1 MGFSFFMAIFRIYL
15 AYFGYLYKKEGS
27 SMKVKFKGI
36 LTTGSILVVMVASQV
51 GAQSAYVLSQSVNKI
66 PVEAPTCVSLIR
78 QMTQADA
85 NDTSSSQDLAS
96 QMREQES
103 DLASLEAQAKQVQAE
118 LAKLDDKI
126 KSLQDQLDQAL
137 DSAYQDLVKENPEL
151 AQASEDQQAAT
162 LANQPQVASLQEAI
176 SSAQAEKQENQ
187 AKLDQIKSD
196 IANLDYDHHH
206 KEDQLEQSKSNK
218 TALNACLLYPYSSH
232 YLSADSLPLNPASET
247 LADYLVQVNQ
257 VLKQIVPLAY
267 QKLKYQEIETLFSP
281 ETSNMDEVNKLLEGK
296 QDLQLSPEGETYYQ
310 YAQELSLF
318 DVEILANLALR
329 HYYQS
334 GDKATLQ
341 AKFDQV
347 YQLKIGQY
355 RYLTSINKEVFQALK
370 KGLADY
376 LNAHHYGAEAQGKLQ
391 ALVDRYQLHLVNY
404 NETNQKW
411 QVVEEEEESF
421 LTIPDLMSENPETNS
436 SNSELGDSNY
446 HHSTRDWALSDHDRQ
461 ARDSSSQGHQETS
474 SSSQNQS
481 ESSSESSADN
491 NPETLKRLK
500 ERLNKRQAKNSHHQS
515 KSKNQTPSGQSKK
528 EAKAKANSDQA
539 NESSQEKGKG
549 SVKLPDT
556 GEQAFYMTVAL
567 ALCGLAA
574 IIVTIYLYRRY
585 RERKKLKDIHFD

>member
-1 MGFSFFMAIFRIYL
+1 
-15 AYFGYLYKKEGS
+15 
-27 SMKVKFKGI
+27 MKVKFKGI

-66 PVEAPTCVSLIR
+66 PVEASTCVSLIR

-96 QMREQES
+96 QMREQEAS
-103 DLASLEAQAKQVQAE
+103 LASLEEQAKQVQAE
-118 LAKLDDKI
+118 LASLDDKI
-126 KSLQDQLDQAL
+126 KSLHDQLDQAL
-137 DSAYQDLVKENPEL
+137 DSAYQALVKENPEL
-151 AQASEDQQAAT
+151 AQASEDQQAAA
-162 LANQPQVASLQEAI
+162 LANQPQVASLQEALT
-176 SSAQAEKQENQ
+176 SAQTEQQEKQAALE
-187 AKLDQIKSD
+187 QIKSEM
-196 IANLDYDHHH
+196 ANLDYDHHH

-281 ETSNMDEVNKLLEGK
+281 ETSNMDEINKLLEGK

-370 KGLADY
+370 QGLADY
-376 LNAHHYGAEAQGKLQ
+376 LNAHHYGPEAQGKLQ

-421 LTIPDLMSENPETNS
+421 LTIPDLMSEDPETNS

-446 HHSTRDWALSDHDRQ
+446 LNSTRDWTPSDHDRQ

-481 ESSSESSADN
+481 ESSSESAADN

-500 ERLNKRQAKNSHHQS
+500 ERLNKRQAKNSNHQS
-515 KSKNQTPSGQSKK
+515 KSKHQSPSGQSKK
-528 EAKAKANSDQA
+528 EAKAKTNSDQA

-556 GEQAFYMTVAL
+556 GEQAFYMTLAL

-574 IIVTIYLYRRY
+574 LIVAIYLYRRY

>member
-1 MGFSFFMAIFRIYL
+1 
-15 AYFGYLYKKEGS
+15 
-27 SMKVKFKGI
+27 MKSKIKAV
-36 LTTGSILVVMVASQV
+36 LTTGSLLVIMLASQV
-51 GAQSAYVLSQSVNKI
+51 GAQSAYVLSQSVNKT
-66 PVEAPTCVSLIR
+66 PVEASTCVRLIR
-78 QMTQADA
+78 QMTQADE

-118 LAKLDDKI
+118 LAKLDDQV
-126 KSLQDQLDQAL
+126 KSLHDQLDQAL
-137 DSAYQDLVKENPEL
+137 DSAYQALVKENPEL

-162 LANQPQVASLQEAI
+162 LANQPQVASLQEALT
-176 SSAQAEKQENQ
+176 SAQTEQQEKQADLER
-187 AKLDQIKSD
+187 IKSEM
-196 IANLDYDHHH
+196 ANLDYERHQ

-232 YLSADSLPLNPASET
+232 YVSADSLPLNPASET

-281 ETSNMDEVNKLLEGK
+281 ETSNMDEVNKQLEGK
-296 QDLQLSPEGETYYQ
+296 QDLHLSPEGETYYQ

-355 RYLTSINKEVFQALK
+355 RYLISINKEVFQALK
-370 KGLADY
+370 QGLADY

-391 ALVDRYQLHLVNY
+391 ALVDRYQLHLVRY
-404 NETNQKW
+404 HEASQSW
-411 QVVEEEEESF
+411 QAVDIEDDSF
-421 LTIPDLMSENPETNS
+421 LTVPELMSVHPEANS
-436 SNSELGDSNY
+436 SESELGDSNY
-446 HHSTRDWALSDHDRQ
+446 HNSTRDWTPSDYDRQ
-461 ARDSSSQGHQETS
+461 IRDSSSQGHQETS
-474 SSSQNQS
+474 NSSQSQS

-500 ERLNKRQAKNSHHQS
+500 ERLNKRQTKNANHKS
-515 KSKNQTPSGQSKK
+515 KSKHQAPSRQSKK
-528 EAKAKANSDQA
+528 EAKASANSDQA
-539 NESSQEKGKG
+539 NENSQDKGKG

-556 GEQAFYMTVAL
+556 GEQAFYMTLAL

-574 IIVTIYLYRRY
+574 IIVAVYLYRRY

>member
-1 MGFSFFMAIFRIYL
+1 MGFSFFMLIFRIKIACL
-15 AYFGYLYKKEGS
+15 GYLYKEGS
-27 SMKVKFKGI
+27 SMKSKIKAV
-36 LTTGSILVVMVASQV
+36 LTTGSLLVIMLASQV
-51 GAQSAYVLSQSVNKI
+51 GAQSAYVLSQSVNKT
-66 PVEAPTCVSLIR
+66 PVEASTCVRLIR
-78 QMTQADA
+78 QMTQADE

-118 LAKLDDKI
+118 LAKLDDQV
-126 KSLQDQLDQAL
+126 KSLHDQLDQAL
-137 DSAYQDLVKENPEL
+137 DSAYQALVKENPEL

-162 LANQPQVASLQEAI
+162 LANQPQVASLQEALT
-176 SSAQAEKQENQ
+176 SAQTEQQEKQADLER
-187 AKLDQIKSD
+187 IKSEM
-196 IANLDYDHHH
+196 ANLDYERHQ

-232 YLSADSLPLNPASET
+232 YVSADSLPLNPASET

-281 ETSNMDEVNKLLEGK
+281 ETSNMDEVNKQLEGK
-296 QDLQLSPEGETYYQ
+296 QDLHLSPEGETYYQ

-355 RYLTSINKEVFQALK
+355 RYLTSINQEVFQALK
-370 KGLADY
+370 QGLADY

-391 ALVDRYQLHLVNY
+391 ALVDRYQLHLVRY
-404 NETNQKW
+404 HEASQSW
-411 QVVEEEEESF
+411 QAVDIEDDSF
-421 LTIPDLMSENPETNS
+421 LTVPELMSVHPEANS
-436 SNSELGDSNY
+436 SESELGDSNY
-446 HHSTRDWALSDHDRQ
+446 HNSTRDWTPSDYDRQ
-461 ARDSSSQGHQETS
+461 IRDSSSQGHQETS
-474 SSSQNQS
+474 NSSQSQS

-500 ERLNKRQAKNSHHQS
+500 ERLNKRQAKNANHKS
-515 KSKNQTPSGQSKK
+515 KSKHQAPSRQSKK
-528 EAKAKANSDQA
+528 EAKASANSDQA
-539 NESSQEKGKG
+539 NENSQDKGKG

-556 GEQAFYMTVAL
+556 GEQAFYMTLAL

-574 IIVTIYLYRRY
+574 IIVAVYLYRRY

>member
-1 MGFSFFMAIFRIYL
+1 
-15 AYFGYLYKKEGS
+15 
-27 SMKVKFKGI
+27 MKVKFKDI

-66 PVEAPTCVSLIR
+66 PVEASTCVSLIR

-96 QMREQES
+96 QMRDQEAS
-103 DLASLEAQAKQVQAE
+103 LASLEEQAKQVQAE
-118 LAKLDDKI
+118 LASLDDKI
-126 KSLQDQLDQAL
+126 KSLHDQLDQAL

-162 LANQPQVASLQEAI
+162 LANQPQVASLQDAL
-176 SSAQAEKQENQ
+176 SSAQAKKQENQ
-187 AKLDQIKSD
+187 TKLDQIKSD
-196 IANLDYDHHH
+196 IANLDYEHDH

-232 YLSADSLPLNPASET
+232 YLSAKSLALNPASET

-355 RYLTSINKEVFQALK
+355 RYLTSINKEVFTALK
-370 KGLADY
+370 QGLADY

-391 ALVDRYQLHLVNY
+391 ALVERYQLHLVNY
-404 NETNQKW
+404 NETSQKW
-411 QVVEEEEESF
+411 QTVEEEEETF
-421 LTIPDLMSENPETNS
+421 LTIPDLMSEDPETNS
-436 SNSELGDSNY
+436 SNSDLDDSNQPNSIRDWTPSD
-446 HHSTRDWALSDHDRQ
+446 HGRQTRDA
-461 ARDSSSQGHQETS
+461 SSKEHQETS

-481 ESSSESSADN
+481 ESSSESSTDN

-500 ERLNKRQAKNSHHQS
+500 ERLNKRQAKNLNHQS
-515 KSKNQTPSGQSKK
+515 KSKHQTPSGQSKK
-528 EAKAKANSDQA
+528 QAKAKNNLDQA

-556 GEQAFYMTVAL
+556 GEQAFYMTLAL

-574 IIVTIYLYRRY
+574 VIVAIYLYRRY

>member
-1 MGFSFFMAIFRIYL
+1 
-15 AYFGYLYKKEGS
+15 
-27 SMKVKFKGI
+27 MKVKFKGI
-36 LTTGSILVVMVASQV
+36 LTTGSILVIMVASQV

-66 PVEAPTCVSLIR
+66 PVEASTCVSLIR

-96 QMREQES
+96 QMREQEAS
-103 DLASLEAQAKQVQAE
+103 LASLEEQAKQVQAE
-118 LAKLDDKI
+118 LASLDDKI
-126 KSLQDQLDQAL
+126 KSLHDQLDQAL
-137 DSAYQDLVKENPEL
+137 DSAYQALVKENPEL
-151 AQASEDQQAAT
+151 AQASEDQQAAA
-162 LANQPQVASLQEAI
+162 LANQPQVASLQEALT
-176 SSAQAEKQENQ
+176 SAQTEQQEKQAALE
-187 AKLDQIKSD
+187 QIKSEM
-196 IANLDYDHHH
+196 ANLDYEHHH

-232 YLSADSLPLNPASET
+232 YLSAESLPLNPASET
-247 LADYLVQVNQ
+247 LADYLVEVNQ

-370 KGLADY
+370 QGLADY
-376 LNAHHYGAEAQGKLQ
+376 LNAHHYGPEAQGKLQ

-421 LTIPDLMSENPETNS
+421 LTIPDLMSEDPETNS

-446 HHSTRDWALSDHDRQ
+446 LNSTRDWTPSDHDRQ

-481 ESSSESSADN
+481 ESSSESAADN

-500 ERLNKRQAKNSHHQS
+500 ERLNKRQAKNSNHQS

-539 NESSQEKGKG
+539 NESGQEKGKG

>member
-1 MGFSFFMAIFRIYL
+1 
-15 AYFGYLYKKEGS
+15 
-27 SMKVKFKGI
+27 MKVKFKGI

-66 PVEAPTCVSLIR
+66 PVEASTCVSLIR

-96 QMREQES
+96 QMRDQEAS
-103 DLASLEAQAKQVQAE
+103 LASLEEQAKQVQAE
-118 LAKLDDKI
+118 LASLDDKI
-126 KSLQDQLDQAL
+126 KSLHDQLDQAL
-137 DSAYQDLVKENPEL
+137 DSAYQALVKENPEL
-151 AQASEDQQAAT
+151 AQASEDQQAAA
-162 LANQPQVASLQEAI
+162 LANQPQVASLQEALT
-176 SSAQAEKQENQ
+176 SAQTEQQEKQADLE
-187 AKLDQIKSD
+187 QIKSEM
-196 IANLDYDHHH
+196 ANLDYDHHH

-247 LADYLVQVNQ
+247 LADYLVEVNQ

-370 KGLADY
+370 QGLADY
-376 LNAHHYGAEAQGKLQ
+376 LNAHNYSAEAQGKLQ

-421 LTIPDLMSENPETNS
+421 LTIPDLMSVHPEANGS
-436 SNSELGDSNY
+436 ESELGDSNY
-446 HHSTRDWALSDHDRQ
+446 HHSTRDWTPPDHDRQ

>member
-1 MGFSFFMAIFRIYL
+1 
-15 AYFGYLYKKEGS
+15 
-27 SMKVKFKGI
+27 MKSKIKAV
-36 LTTGSILVVMVASQV
+36 LTTGSLLVIMLASQV
-51 GAQSAYVLSQSVNKI
+51 GAQSAYVLSQSVNKT
-66 PVEAPTCVSLIR
+66 PVEASTCVRLIR
-78 QMTQADA
+78 QMTQADE

-118 LAKLDDKI
+118 LAKLDDQV
-126 KSLQDQLDQAL
+126 KSLHDQLDQAL
-137 DSAYQDLVKENPEL
+137 DSAYQALVKENPEL

-162 LANQPQVASLQEAI
+162 LANQPQVASLQEALT
-176 SSAQAEKQENQ
+176 SAQTEQQEKQADLER
-187 AKLDQIKSD
+187 IKSEM
-196 IANLDYDHHH
+196 ANLDYERHQ

-232 YLSADSLPLNPASET
+232 YVSADSLPLNPASET

-355 RYLTSINKEVFQALK
+355 RYLTSINQEVFQALK
-370 KGLADY
+370 QGLADY

-391 ALVDRYQLHLVNY
+391 ALVDRYQLHLVRY
-404 NETNQKW
+404 HEASQSW
-411 QVVEEEEESF
+411 QAVDIEDDSF
-421 LTIPDLMSENPETNS
+421 LTVPELMSVHPEANS
-436 SNSELGDSNY
+436 SESELGDSNY
-446 HHSTRDWALSDHDRQ
+446 HNSTRDWTPSDYDRQ
-461 ARDSSSQGHQETS
+461 IRDSSSQGHQETS
-474 SSSQNQS
+474 NSSQSQS

-500 ERLNKRQAKNSHHQS
+500 ERLNKRQAKNANHKS
-515 KSKNQTPSGQSKK
+515 KSKHQAPSRQSKK
-528 EAKAKANSDQA
+528 EAKASANSDQA
-539 NESSQEKGKG
+539 NENSQDKGKG

-556 GEQAFYMTVAL
+556 GEQAFYMTLAL

-574 IIVTIYLYRRY
+574 IIVAVYLYRRY

>member
-1 MGFSFFMAIFRIYL
+1 
-15 AYFGYLYKKEGS
+15 
-27 SMKVKFKGI
+27 MKVKFKGI

-126 KSLQDQLDQAL
+126 KSLHDQLDQAL
-137 DSAYQDLVKENPEL
+137 DSIYQDLVKENPEL

-162 LANQPQVASLQEAI
+162 LANQPQVASLQDAL

-187 AKLDQIKSD
+187 TKLDQIKSD
-196 IANLDYDHHH
+196 IANLDYEHDH

-232 YLSADSLPLNPASET
+232 YLSAESLALNPASET

-281 ETSNMDEVNKLLEGK
+281 ETSNLDEVNKLLEGK
-296 QDLQLSPEGETYYQ
+296 QDLRLSPEGETYYQ

-347 YQLKIGQY
+347 YQLKMGQY

-370 KGLADY
+370 QGLADY

-391 ALVDRYQLHLVNY
+391 ALVERYQLHLVNY
-404 NETNQKW
+404 NETSQMW

-421 LTIPDLMSENPETNS
+421 LTIPDLMSDHPETNS
-436 SNSELGDSNY
+436 SNSELGDSNH
-446 HHSTRDWALSDHDRQ
+446 HHSTGDWAPSDHDRQ
-461 ARDSSSQGHQETS
+461 TRDSSSQGHQETS
-474 SSSQNQS
+474 SSSQKQS
-481 ESSSESSADN
+481 ESSSESSGDN

-500 ERLNKRQAKNSHHQS
+500 ERLNKRQAKNSNHQS
-515 KSKNQTPSGQSKK
+515 KSKHQTPSGQSKK
-528 EAKAKANSDQA
+528 QAKAKANSNQA
-539 NESSQEKGKG
+539 NESSQDKGKG

-556 GEQAFYMTVAL
+556 GEQAFYMTLAL

-574 IIVTIYLYRRY
+574 VIVAIYLYRRY

>member
-1 MGFSFFMAIFRIYL
+1 
-15 AYFGYLYKKEGS
+15 
-27 SMKVKFKGI
+27 MKVKFKGI

-96 QMREQES
+96 QMREQEAS
-103 DLASLEAQAKQVQAE
+103 LASLEEQAKQVQAE
-118 LAKLDDKI
+118 LASLDDKI
-126 KSLQDQLDQAL
+126 KSLHDQLDQAL
-137 DSAYQDLVKENPEL
+137 DSAYQALVKENPEL
-151 AQASEDQQAAT
+151 AQASEDQQAAA
-162 LANQPQVASLQEAI
+162 LANQPQVASLQEALT
-176 SSAQAEKQENQ
+176 SAQTEQQEKQAALE
-187 AKLDQIKSD
+187 QIKSEM
-196 IANLDYDHHH
+196 ANLDYDHHH

-370 KGLADY
+370 QGLADY
-376 LNAHHYGAEAQGKLQ
+376 LNAHNYGPEAQGKLQ

-421 LTIPDLMSENPETNS
+421 LTIPDLMSEDPETNS

-446 HHSTRDWALSDHDRQ
+446 LNSTRDWTPSDHDRQ

-481 ESSSESSADN
+481 ESSSESAADN

-500 ERLNKRQAKNSHHQS
+500 ERLNKRQAKNSNHQS

-539 NESSQEKGKG
+539 NESGQEKGKG

-556 GEQAFYMTVAL
+556 GEQAFYMTLAL

-574 IIVTIYLYRRY
+574 VIVAIYLYRRY

>member
-1 MGFSFFMAIFRIYL
+1 
-15 AYFGYLYKKEGS
+15 
-27 SMKVKFKGI
+27 MKVKFKGI

-66 PVEAPTCVSLIR
+66 PVEASTCVSLIR

-96 QMREQES
+96 QMREQEAS
-103 DLASLEAQAKQVQAE
+103 LASLEEQAKQVQAE
-118 LAKLDDKI
+118 LASLDDKI
-126 KSLQDQLDQAL
+126 KSLHDQLDQAL
-137 DSAYQDLVKENPEL
+137 DSAYQALVKENPEL
-151 AQASEDQQAAT
+151 DQASEDQQAAA
-162 LANQPQVASLQEAI
+162 LANQPQVASLQEALT
-176 SSAQAEKQENQ
+176 SAQTEQQEKQAALE
-187 AKLDQIKSD
+187 QIKSEM
-196 IANLDYDHHH
+196 ANLDYDHHH

-355 RYLTSINKEVFQALK
+355 RYLISINKEVFQALK
-370 KGLADY
+370 QGLADY
-376 LNAHHYGAEAQGKLQ
+376 LNAHHYGPEAQGKLQ

-421 LTIPDLMSENPETNS
+421 LTVPDLMSEDPETNS
-436 SNSELGDSNY
+436 SNSELGDSN
-446 HHSTRDWALSDHDRQ
+446 HHQSTRDWTPSDQDRQ
-461 ARDSSSQGHQETS
+461 TRDSSSQGHQETS
-474 SSSQNQS
+474 SSSQNQT

-500 ERLNKRQAKNSHHQS
+500 ERLNKRKAKNSHHQS
-515 KSKNQTPSGQSKK
+515 KSKHQSTSGQSKK

-556 GEQAFYMTVAL
+556 GEQAFYMTLAL

-574 IIVTIYLYRRY
+574 VIVAIYLYRRY

>member
-1 MGFSFFMAIFRIYL
+1 
-15 AYFGYLYKKEGS
+15 
-27 SMKVKFKGI
+27 MKVKFKGI

-66 PVEAPTCVSLIR
+66 PVEASTCVSLIR

-96 QMREQES
+96 QMRDQEAS
-103 DLASLEAQAKQVQAE
+103 LASLEDQAKQVQAE
-118 LAKLDDKI
+118 LASLDDKI
-126 KSLQDQLDQAL
+126 KTLHDQLDQVL

-162 LANQPQVASLQEAI
+162 LANQPQVASLQDAL

-187 AKLDQIKSD
+187 TKLDQIKSD
-196 IANLDYDHHH
+196 IANLDYEHDH

-232 YLSADSLPLNPASET
+232 YLSAESLALNPASET

-281 ETSNMDEVNKLLEGK
+281 ETSNLDEVNKLLEGK
-296 QDLQLSPEGETYYQ
+296 QDLRLSPEGETYYQ

-370 KGLADY
+370 QGLADY

-391 ALVDRYQLHLVNY
+391 ALVERYQLHLVNY
-404 NETNQKW
+404 NETSQKW
-411 QVVEEEEESF
+411 QLVEDEEETF
-421 LTIPDLMSENPETNS
+421 LTIPDLMSEDPETNS
-436 SNSELGDSNY
+436 SNSELGNSNQAN
-446 HHSTRDWALSDHDRQ
+446 STRDWTPSDHDRQ
-461 ARDSSSQGHQETS
+461 TRDPSSQGHQETS
-474 SSSQNQS
+474 SSSQKQS

-500 ERLNKRQAKNSHHQS
+500 ERLNKRQAKNSNHQS
-515 KSKNQTPSGQSKK
+515 KSKHQTPSGQSKK
-528 EAKAKANSDQA
+528 QAKAKANSNQA
-539 NESSQEKGKG
+539 NESSQDKGKG

-556 GEQAFYMTVAL
+556 GEQAFYMTLAL

-574 IIVTIYLYRRY
+574 VIVAIYLYRRY

>member
-1 MGFSFFMAIFRIYL
+1 
-15 AYFGYLYKKEGS
+15 
-27 SMKVKFKGI
+27 MKVKFKGI
-36 LTTGSILVVMVASQV
+36 LTTGSILVVMLASQV

-66 PVEAPTCVSLIR
+66 PVEASTCVSLIR

-103 DLASLEAQAKQVQAE
+103 NLASLETQVKQVQAE
-118 LAKLDDKI
+118 LAKLDDQV
-126 KSLQDQLDQAL
+126 KSLHDQLDQAL
-137 DSAYQDLVKENPEL
+137 DSAYQALVKENPEL
-151 AQASEDQQAAT
+151 AQASEDQQAAA
-162 LANQPQVASLQEAI
+162 LANQPQVASLQEALT
-176 SSAQAEKQENQ
+176 SAQTEQQEKQAALE
-187 AKLDQIKSD
+187 QIKSEM
-196 IANLDYDHHH
+196 ANLDYDHHH

-247 LADYLVQVNQ
+247 LADYLVEVNQ

-391 ALVDRYQLHLVNY
+391 ALVDRYQLHLVAY
-404 NETNQKW
+404 NETSQKW
-411 QVVEEEEESF
+411 QAVEEEEESF

-446 HHSTRDWALSDHDRQ
+446 LNSTRDWTPSDHDRQ

-481 ESSSESSADN
+481 ESSSESAADN

-500 ERLNKRQAKNSHHQS
+500 ERLNKRQAKNSNHQS
-515 KSKNQTPSGQSKK
+515 KSKHQAPSHQSKK
-528 EAKAKANSDQA
+528 EAKAGANSNQA
-539 NESSQEKGKG
+539 NENSQEKGKG

-556 GEQAFYMTVAL
+556 GEQAFYMTLAL

-574 IIVTIYLYRRY
+574 VIVAIYLYRRY

>member
-1 MGFSFFMAIFRIYL
+1 
-15 AYFGYLYKKEGS
+15 
-27 SMKVKFKGI
+27 MKSKIKAV
-36 LTTGSILVVMVASQV
+36 LTTGSLLVIMLASQV
-51 GAQSAYVLSQSVNKI
+51 GAQSAYVLSQSVNKT
-66 PVEAPTCVSLIR
+66 PVEASTCVRLIR
-78 QMTQADA
+78 QMTQADE

-103 DLASLEAQAKQVQAE
+103 NLASLETQVKQVQAE
-118 LAKLDDKI
+118 LAKLDDQV
-126 KSLQDQLDQAL
+126 KSLHDQLDQAL
-137 DSAYQDLVKENPEL
+137 DSAYQALVKENPEL

-162 LANQPQVASLQEAI
+162 LANQPQVASLQEALT
-176 SSAQAEKQENQ
+176 SAQTEQQEKQADLER
-187 AKLDQIKSD
+187 IKSEM
-196 IANLDYDHHH
+196 ANLDYERHQ

-232 YLSADSLPLNPASET
+232 YVSADSLPLNPASET

-355 RYLTSINKEVFQALK
+355 RYLTSINQEVFQTLK
-370 KGLADY
+370 QGLADY
-376 LNAHHYGAEAQGKLQ
+376 LNSHHYGAEAQGKLQ
-391 ALVDRYQLHLVNY
+391 ALVDRYQLHLVRY
-404 NETNQKW
+404 HEASQSW
-411 QVVEEEEESF
+411 QAVDIEDDSF
-421 LTIPDLMSENPETNS
+421 LTVPDLMSVHPEANS
-436 SNSELGDSNY
+436 SESKLGDSNY
-446 HHSTRDWALSDHDRQ
+446 HNSTRDWTPSDYDRQ
-461 ARDSSSQGHQETS
+461 IRDSSSQGHQEAS
-474 SSSQNQS
+474 NSSQSQS
-481 ESSSESSADN
+481 ESSSESAADN

-500 ERLNKRQAKNSHHQS
+500 ERLNKRQAKNSNHQS
-515 KSKNQTPSGQSKK
+515 KSKHQSPSGQSKK
-528 EAKAKANSDQA
+528 EAKAKNNSDQA

-585 RERKKLKDIHFD
+585 REGKKLKDIHFD

>member
-1 MGFSFFMAIFRIYL
+1 
-15 AYFGYLYKKEGS
+15 
-27 SMKVKFKGI
+27 MKVKFKGI
-36 LTTGSILVVMVASQV
+36 LTTGSLLVVMAASQV

-66 PVEAPTCVSLIR
+66 PVEASTCVSLIR
-78 QMTQADA
+78 QMTQEDA

-96 QMREQES
+96 QMRDQE
-103 DLASLEAQAKQVQAE
+103 ASLANLEEQAKQVQAE
-118 LAKLDDKI
+118 LASLDDKI
-126 KSLQDQLDQAL
+126 KSLHDQLDQAL

-162 LANQPQVASLQEAI
+162 LANQPQVASLQDAL
-176 SSAQAEKQENQ
+176 SSAQAKKQENQ
-187 AKLDQIKSD
+187 TKLDQIKSD
-196 IANLDYDHHH
+196 IANLDYEHDH

-232 YLSADSLPLNPASET
+232 YLSAKSLALNPASET

-296 QDLQLSPEGETYYQ
+296 QDLRLSPEGETYYQ

-355 RYLTSINKEVFQALK
+355 RYLTSINKEVFTALK
-370 KGLADY
+370 QGLADY

-391 ALVDRYQLHLVNY
+391 ALVERYQLHLVNY
-404 NETNQKW
+404 NETSQKW
-411 QVVEEEEESF
+411 QTVEEEEETF
-421 LTIPDLMSENPETNS
+421 LTIPDLMSKDPETNS
-436 SNSELGDSNY
+436 SNSDLDDSNQPN
-446 HHSTRDWALSDHDRQ
+446 STRDWTPSDHDRQ
-461 ARDSSSQGHQETS
+461 TRDSSSQGHQETS
-474 SSSQNQS
+474 SSSQKQS
-481 ESSSESSADN
+481 ESSSESSGDN

-500 ERLNKRQAKNSHHQS
+500 ERLNKRQAKNSNHQS
-515 KSKNQTPSGQSKK
+515 KSKYQAPSGQSKK
-528 EAKAKANSDQA
+528 QAKAKANTDQA
-539 NESSQEKGKG
+539 NESSQDTGKG
-549 SVKLPDT
+549 SIKLPDT
-556 GEQAFYMTVAL
+556 GEQAFYMTLAL

-574 IIVTIYLYRRY
+574 VIVAIYLYRRY

>member
-1 MGFSFFMAIFRIYL
+1 
-15 AYFGYLYKKEGS
+15 
-27 SMKVKFKGI
+27 MKVKFKGI
-36 LTTGSILVVMVASQV
+36 LTTGSVLVVMVASQV

-66 PVEAPTCVSLIR
+66 PVEASTCVSLIR

-96 QMREQES
+96 QMREQEAS
-103 DLASLEAQAKQVQAE
+103 LASLEEQAKQVQAE
-118 LAKLDDKI
+118 LASLDDKI
-126 KSLQDQLDQAL
+126 KSLHDQLDQAL

-162 LANQPQVASLQEAI
+162 LANQPQVASLQEAL

-187 AKLDQIKSD
+187 TKLDQIKSD
-196 IANLDYDHHH
+196 IANLDYEHDH

-232 YLSADSLPLNPASET
+232 YLSAESLALNPASET

-281 ETSNMDEVNKLLEGK
+281 ETSNIDEVNKLLEGK
-296 QDLQLSPEGETYYQ
+296 QDLRLSPEGETYYQ

-355 RYLTSINKEVFQALK
+355 RYLTSINKEVFTALK
-370 KGLADY
+370 QGLADY

-391 ALVDRYQLHLVNY
+391 ALVERYQLHLVNY
-404 NETNQKW
+404 NETSQKW
-411 QVVEEEEESF
+411 QLVEEEEESF

-436 SNSELGDSNY
+436 SNSELDDSN
-446 HHSTRDWALSDHDRQ
+446 HHNSTRDWKPSDHDRQ
-461 ARDSSSQGHQETS
+461 TRDSSSQGHQETS
-474 SSSQNQS
+474 SSSPKQS
-481 ESSSESSADN
+481 ESSSESSGDN

-500 ERLNKRQAKNSHHQS
+500 ERLNKRQAKNSNHQS
-515 KSKNQTPSGQSKK
+515 KSKLQTPSGHSKK
-528 EAKAKANSDQA
+528 QAKAKADSDQA
-539 NESSQEKGKG
+539 NESSQDKGKG

-556 GEQAFYMTVAL
+556 GEQAFYMTLAL

-574 IIVTIYLYRRY
+574 IIVAIYLYRRY

>member
-1 MGFSFFMAIFRIYL
+1 
-15 AYFGYLYKKEGS
+15 
-27 SMKVKFKGI
+27 MKVKFKGI

-66 PVEAPTCVSLIR
+66 PVEASTCVSLIR

-96 QMREQES
+96 QMREQEAS
-103 DLASLEAQAKQVQAE
+103 LASLEEQAKQVQAE
-118 LAKLDDKI
+118 LASLDDKI
-126 KSLQDQLDQAL
+126 KSLHDQLDQAL
-137 DSAYQDLVKENPEL
+137 DSAYQALVKENPEL
-151 AQASEDQQAAT
+151 AQASEDQQAAA
-162 LANQPQVASLQEAI
+162 LANQPQVASLQEALT
-176 SSAQAEKQENQ
+176 SAQTEQQEKQAALE
-187 AKLDQIKSD
+187 QIKSEM
-196 IANLDYDHHH
+196 ANLDYDHHH

-247 LADYLVQVNQ
+247 LADYLVEVNQ

-370 KGLADY
+370 QGLADY
-376 LNAHHYGAEAQGKLQ
+376 LNAHNYSAEAQGKLQ

-421 LTIPDLMSENPETNS
+421 LTIPDLMSVHPEANGS
-436 SNSELGDSNY
+436 ESELGDSNY
-446 HHSTRDWALSDHDRQ
+446 HHSTRDWTPPDHDRQ

-585 RERKKLKDIHFD
+585 REGKKLKDIHFD

>member
-1 MGFSFFMAIFRIYL
+1 
-15 AYFGYLYKKEGS
+15 
-27 SMKVKFKGI
+27 MKVKFKGI

-66 PVEAPTCVSLIR
+66 PVEASTCVSLIR

-126 KSLQDQLDQAL
+126 KSLHDQLDQAL
-137 DSAYQDLVKENPEL
+137 DSIYQDLVKENPEL

-162 LANQPQVASLQEAI
+162 LANQPQVASLQEALT
-176 SSAQAEKQENQ
+176 SAQTEQQEKQAALE
-187 AKLDQIKSD
+187 QIKSEM
-196 IANLDYDHHH
+196 ANLDYDHHH

-247 LADYLVQVNQ
+247 LADYLVEVNQ

-370 KGLADY
+370 QGLADY

-391 ALVDRYQLHLVNY
+391 ALVERYQLHLVNY
-404 NETNQKW
+404 NETSQMW

-421 LTIPDLMSENPETNS
+421 LTIPDLMSDHPETNS
-436 SNSELGDSNY
+436 SNSELGDSNH
-446 HHSTRDWALSDHDRQ
+446 HHSTGDWAPSDHDRQ
-461 ARDSSSQGHQETS
+461 TRDSSSQGHQETS
-474 SSSQNQS
+474 SSSQKQS
-481 ESSSESSADN
+481 ESSSESSGDN

-500 ERLNKRQAKNSHHQS
+500 ERLNKRQAKNSNHQS
-515 KSKNQTPSGQSKK
+515 KSKHQTPSGQSKK
-528 EAKAKANSDQA
+528 QAKAKANSNQA
-539 NESSQEKGKG
+539 NESSQDKGKG

-556 GEQAFYMTVAL
+556 GEQAFYMTLAL

-574 IIVTIYLYRRY
+574 VIVAIYLYRRY

>member
-1 MGFSFFMAIFRIYL
+1 
-15 AYFGYLYKKEGS
+15 
-27 SMKVKFKGI
+27 MKAKIKAV
-36 LTTGSILVVMVASQV
+36 LTTGSLLVIMLASQV
-51 GAQSAYVLSQSVNKI
+51 GAQSAYILSQTVNKQA
-66 PVEAPTCVSLIR
+66 VEASTCVRLIR
-78 QMTQADA
+78 QMTQADE

-103 DLASLEAQAKQVQAE
+103 NLASLEAQAKQVQAE
-118 LAKLDDKI
+118 LAKLDNQV
-126 KSLQDQLDQAL
+126 KSLHNQLDQAL
-137 DSAYQDLVKENPEL
+137 DSAYQALVKENPEL

-162 LANQPQVASLQEAI
+162 LANQPQVASLQEALT
-176 SSAQAEKQENQ
+176 SAQTEQQEKQAALE
-187 AKLDQIKSD
+187 QIKSEM
-196 IANLDYDHHH
+196 ANLDYEHHH

-232 YLSADSLPLNPASET
+232 YLSAESLPLNPASET

-355 RYLTSINKEVFQALK
+355 RYLTSINQEVFQALK
-370 KGLADY
+370 QGLADY

-391 ALVDRYQLHLVNY
+391 ALVDRYQVHLVAY
-404 NETNQKW
+404 NEASQKW
-411 QVVEEEEESF
+411 QMVEEEEEAF
-421 LTIPDLMSENPETNS
+421 LTVPDLMAVHPVASSEPDREEVGPDNQ
-436 SNSELGDSNY
+436 
-446 HHSTRDWALSDHDRQ
+446 TRTWTPTAQDRQ
-461 ARDSSSQGHQETS
+461 SRDSSSQRQDQAS
-474 SSSQNQS
+474 SSNQSQS
-481 ESSSESSADN
+481 ESSSESSSAN

-515 KSKNQTPSGQSKK
+515 KSKHQSPSGQSKK

-585 RERKKLKDIHFD
+585 REGKKLKDIHFD

>member
-1 MGFSFFMAIFRIYL
+1 
-15 AYFGYLYKKEGS
+15 
-27 SMKVKFKGI
+27 MKVKFKGI

-51 GAQSAYVLSQSVNKI
+51 GAQSAYILSQSVNKI
-66 PVEAPTCVSLIR
+66 PVEASTCVSLIR
-78 QMTQADA
+78 QMTQADE

-96 QMREQES
+96 QMRDQEAS
-103 DLASLEAQAKQVQAE
+103 LASLEEQAKQVQAE
-118 LAKLDDKI
+118 LASLDDKI
-126 KSLQDQLDQAL
+126 KSLHDQLDQAL

-176 SSAQAEKQENQ
+176 SSAQTEQQEKQAALE
-187 AKLDQIKSD
+187 QIKSEM
-196 IANLDYDHHH
+196 ANLDYDHHH

-247 LADYLVQVNQ
+247 LADYLVEVNQ

-355 RYLTSINKEVFQALK
+355 RYLISINKEVFQALK
-370 KGLADY
+370 QGLADY
-376 LNAHHYGAEAQGKLQ
+376 LNAHHYGPEAQGKLQ

-421 LTIPDLMSENPETNS
+421 LTVPDLMSEDPETNS

-446 HHSTRDWALSDHDRQ
+446 LNSTRDWTPSDHDRQ

-481 ESSSESSADN
+481 ESSSESAADN

-500 ERLNKRQAKNSHHQS
+500 ERLNKRQAKNSNHQS
-515 KSKNQTPSGQSKK
+515 KSKHQSPSGQSKK

-556 GEQAFYMTVAL
+556 GEQAFYMTLAL

-574 IIVTIYLYRRY
+574 LIVAIYLYRRY

>member
-1 MGFSFFMAIFRIYL
+1 
-15 AYFGYLYKKEGS
+15 
-27 SMKVKFKGI
+27 MKAKIKAV
-36 LTTGSILVVMVASQV
+36 LTTGSLLVIMLASQV
-51 GAQSAYVLSQSVNKI
+51 GAQSAYILSQTVNKQA
-66 PVEAPTCVSLIR
+66 VEASTCVRLIR
-78 QMTQADA
+78 QMTQADE

-103 DLASLEAQAKQVQAE
+103 NLASLEAQAKQVQAE
-118 LAKLDDKI
+118 LAKLDNQV
-126 KSLQDQLDQAL
+126 KSLHDQLDQAL
-137 DSAYQDLVKENPEL
+137 DSAYQALIKENPEL

-162 LANQPQVASLQEAI
+162 LANQPQVASLQEALT
-176 SSAQAEKQENQ
+176 SAQTEQQEKQADLER
-187 AKLDQIKSD
+187 IKSEM
-196 IANLDYDHHH
+196 ANLDYERHQ

-355 RYLTSINKEVFQALK
+355 RYLTSINQEVFQTLK
-370 KGLADY
+370 QGLADY
-376 LNAHHYGAEAQGKLQ
+376 LNSHHYGAEAQGKLQ
-391 ALVDRYQLHLVNY
+391 ALVDRYQLHLVRY
-404 NETNQKW
+404 HEASQSW
-411 QVVEEEEESF
+411 QAVDIEDDSF
-421 LTIPDLMSENPETNS
+421 LTVPDLMSVHPEANS
-436 SNSELGDSNY
+436 SESELGDSNY
-446 HHSTRDWALSDHDRQ
+446 HNSTIDWTPSDYDRQ
-461 ARDSSSQGHQETS
+461 IRDSSSQGHQETS
-474 SSSQNQS
+474 NSSQSQS

-500 ERLNKRQAKNSHHQS
+500 ERLNKRQAKNSNHQS
-515 KSKNQTPSGQSKK
+515 KSKHQSPSGQSKK

-556 GEQAFYMTVAL
+556 GEQAFYMTLAL

-574 IIVTIYLYRRY
+574 IIVAVYLYRRY

>member
-1 MGFSFFMAIFRIYL
+1 
-15 AYFGYLYKKEGS
+15 
-27 SMKVKFKGI
+27 MKSKIKAV
-36 LTTGSILVVMVASQV
+36 LTTGSLLVIMLASQV
-51 GAQSAYVLSQSVNKI
+51 GAQSAYVLSQSVNKT
-66 PVEAPTCVSLIR
+66 PVEASTCVRLIR
-78 QMTQADA
+78 QMTQADE

-118 LAKLDDKI
+118 LAKLDDQV
-126 KSLQDQLDQAL
+126 KSLHDQLDQAL
-137 DSAYQDLVKENPEL
+137 DSAYQALVKENPEL

-162 LANQPQVASLQEAI
+162 LANQPQVASLQEALT
-176 SSAQAEKQENQ
+176 SAQTEQQVKQADLER
-187 AKLDQIKSD
+187 IKSEM
-196 IANLDYDHHH
+196 ANLDYERHQ

-232 YLSADSLPLNPASET
+232 YVSADSLPLNPASET

-281 ETSNMDEVNKLLEGK
+281 ETSNMDEVNKQLEGK
-296 QDLQLSPEGETYYQ
+296 QDLHLSPEGETYYQ

-355 RYLTSINKEVFQALK
+355 RYLTSINQEVFQALK
-370 KGLADY
+370 QGLADY

-391 ALVDRYQLHLVNY
+391 ALVDRYQLHLVRY
-404 NETNQKW
+404 HEASQSW
-411 QVVEEEEESF
+411 QAVDIEDDSF
-421 LTIPDLMSENPETNS
+421 LTVPELMSVHPEANS
-436 SNSELGDSNY
+436 SESELGDSNY
-446 HHSTRDWALSDHDRQ
+446 HNSTRDWTPSDYDRQ
-461 ARDSSSQGHQETS
+461 IRDSSSQGHQETS
-474 SSSQNQS
+474 NSSQSQS

-500 ERLNKRQAKNSHHQS
+500 ERLNKRQTKNANHKS
-515 KSKNQTPSGQSKK
+515 KSKHQAPSRQSKK
-528 EAKAKANSDQA
+528 EAKASANSDQA
-539 NESSQEKGKG
+539 NENSQDKGKG

-556 GEQAFYMTVAL
+556 GEQAFYMTLAL

-574 IIVTIYLYRRY
+574 IIVAVYLYRRY

>member
-1 MGFSFFMAIFRIYL
+1 
-15 AYFGYLYKKEGS
+15 
-27 SMKVKFKGI
+27 MKVKFKGI

-66 PVEAPTCVSLIR
+66 PVEASTCVSLIR

-96 QMREQES
+96 QMRDQEAS
-103 DLASLEAQAKQVQAE
+103 LASLEEQAKQVQAE
-118 LAKLDDKI
+118 LASLDDKI
-126 KSLQDQLDQAL
+126 KSLHDQLDQAL
-137 DSAYQDLVKENPEL
+137 DSAYQALVKENPEL

-162 LANQPQVASLQEAI
+162 LANQPQVASLQEALT
-176 SSAQAEKQENQ
+176 SAQTEQQEKQAALE
-187 AKLDQIKSD
+187 QIKSEM
-196 IANLDYDHHH
+196 ANLDYDHHH

-247 LADYLVQVNQ
+247 LADYLVEVNQ

-370 KGLADY
+370 QGLADY
-376 LNAHHYGAEAQGKLQ
+376 LNAHNYSAEAQGKLQ

-421 LTIPDLMSENPETNS
+421 LTIPDLMSVHPEANGS
-436 SNSELGDSNY
+436 ESELGDSNY
-446 HHSTRDWALSDHDRQ
+446 HHSTRDWTPPDHDRQ

>member
-1 MGFSFFMAIFRIYL
+1 
-15 AYFGYLYKKEGS
+15 
-27 SMKVKFKGI
+27 MKSKIKAV
-36 LTTGSILVVMVASQV
+36 LTTGSLLVIMLASQV
-51 GAQSAYVLSQSVNKI
+51 GAQSAYVLSQSVNKT
-66 PVEAPTCVSLIR
+66 PVEASTCVRLIR
-78 QMTQADA
+78 QMTQADE

-118 LAKLDDKI
+118 LAKLDDQV
-126 KSLQDQLDQAL
+126 KSLHDQLDQAL
-137 DSAYQDLVKENPEL
+137 DSAYQALVKENPEL

-162 LANQPQVASLQEAI
+162 LANQPQVASLQEALT
-176 SSAQAEKQENQ
+176 SAQTEQQEKQADLER
-187 AKLDQIKSD
+187 IKSEM
-196 IANLDYDHHH
+196 ANLDYERHH

-232 YLSADSLPLNPASET
+232 YLSSDSLPLNPASET

-355 RYLTSINKEVFQALK
+355 HYLTAINQEVFQALK
-370 KGLADY
+370 HGLADY
-376 LNAHHYGAEAQGKLQ
+376 LNSHHYGAEAQGKLQ
-391 ALVDRYQLHLVNY
+391 ALVDRYQLHLVRY
-404 NETNQKW
+404 HEASQSW
-411 QVVEEEEESF
+411 QAVDIEDDSF
-421 LTIPDLMSENPETNS
+421 LTVPELMSVHPEANS
-436 SNSELGDSNY
+436 SESELGDSNY
-446 HHSTRDWALSDHDRQ
+446 YHSTRDWTPSDQDRQ
-461 ARDSSSQGHQETS
+461 TRDSSSQGHQETS

-481 ESSSESSADN
+481 ESSYESSADN

-500 ERLNKRQAKNSHHQS
+500 ERLNKRQAKNSNHKS
-515 KSKNQTPSGQSKK
+515 KSKHQAPSHQSKK
-528 EAKAKANSDQA
+528 EAKASANSNQA
-539 NESSQEKGKG
+539 NENSQEKGKG

-556 GEQAFYMTVAL
+556 GEQAFYMTLAL

-574 IIVTIYLYRRY
+574 IIVAVYLYRRY

>member
-1 MGFSFFMAIFRIYL
+1 
-15 AYFGYLYKKEGS
+15 
-27 SMKVKFKGI
+27 MKIKFKGI
-36 LTTGSILVVMVASQV
+36 MTTGSILVVMVASQV

-66 PVEAPTCVSLIR
+66 PVEASTCVSLIR

-96 QMREQES
+96 QMRDQEAS
-103 DLASLEAQAKQVQAE
+103 LASLEEQAKQVQAE
-118 LAKLDDKI
+118 LASLDDKI
-126 KSLQDQLDQAL
+126 KSLHDQLDQAL

-162 LANQPQVASLQEAI
+162 LSNQPQVASLQEAI

-187 AKLDQIKSD
+187 TKLDQIKSD
-196 IANLDYDHHH
+196 IANLDYEHDH

-232 YLSADSLPLNPASET
+232 YLSAESLPLNPASET

-267 QKLKYQEIETLFSP
+267 QKLKYQEIETFFSP

-370 KGLADY
+370 QGLADY

-391 ALVDRYQLHLVNY
+391 ALVDRYQLHLVAY
-404 NETNQKW
+404 NEASQKW
-411 QVVEEEEESF
+411 QMVEEEEEAF
-421 LTIPDLMSENPETNS
+421 LTVPDLMAEQPIASSEPDREEAGPDNQARTWTP
-436 SNSELGDSNY
+436 SEQ
-446 HHSTRDWALSDHDRQ
+446 DRQ
-461 ARDSSSQGHQETS
+461 SRNSISQRQDQAS
-474 SSSQNQS
+474 SSSQSQS
-481 ESSSESSADN
+481 ESSSESSTAN

-500 ERLNKRQAKNSHHQS
+500 ERLNKRQAKNSNHQS
-515 KSKNQTPSGQSKK
+515 KSKHQTPSGQSKK

-556 GEQAFYMTVAL
+556 GEQAFYMTLAL

-574 IIVTIYLYRRY
+574 VIVAIYLYRRY

>member
-1 MGFSFFMAIFRIYL
+1 
-15 AYFGYLYKKEGS
+15 
-27 SMKVKFKGI
+27 MKSKIKAV
-36 LTTGSILVVMVASQV
+36 LTTGSLLVIMLASQV
-51 GAQSAYVLSQSVNKI
+51 GAQSAYVLSQSVNKT
-66 PVEAPTCVSLIR
+66 PVEASTCVRLIR
-78 QMTQADA
+78 QMTQADE

-118 LAKLDDKI
+118 LAKLDDQV
-126 KSLQDQLDQAL
+126 KSLHDQLDQAL
-137 DSAYQDLVKENPEL
+137 DSAYQALVKENPEL

-162 LANQPQVASLQEAI
+162 LANQPQVASLQEALT
-176 SSAQAEKQENQ
+176 SAQTEQQEKQADLER
-187 AKLDQIKSD
+187 IKSEM
-196 IANLDYDHHH
+196 ANLDYERHQ

-232 YLSADSLPLNPASET
+232 YVSADSLPLNPASET

-281 ETSNMDEVNKLLEGK
+281 ETSNMDEVNKQLEGK
-296 QDLQLSPEGETYYQ
+296 QDLHLSPEGETYYQ

-355 RYLTSINKEVFQALK
+355 RYLTSINQEVFQALK
-370 KGLADY
+370 QGLADY

-391 ALVDRYQLHLVNY
+391 ALVDRYQLHLVRY
-404 NETNQKW
+404 HEASQSW
-411 QVVEEEEESF
+411 QAVDIEDDSF
-421 LTIPDLMSENPETNS
+421 LTVPELMSVHPEANS
-436 SNSELGDSNY
+436 SESELGDSNY
-446 HHSTRDWALSDHDRQ
+446 HNSTRDWTPSDYDRQ
-461 ARDSSSQGHQETS
+461 IRDSSSQGHQETS
-474 SSSQNQS
+474 NSSQSQS

-500 ERLNKRQAKNSHHQS
+500 ERLNKRQAKNANHKS
-515 KSKNQTPSGQSKK
+515 KSKHQAPSRQSKK
-528 EAKAKANSDQA
+528 EAKASANSDQA
-539 NESSQEKGKG
+539 NENSQDKGKG

-556 GEQAFYMTVAL
+556 GEQAFYMTLAL

-574 IIVTIYLYRRY
+574 IIVAVYLYRRY

>member
-1 MGFSFFMAIFRIYL
+1 
-15 AYFGYLYKKEGS
+15 
-27 SMKVKFKGI
+27 
-36 LTTGSILVVMVASQV
+36 
-51 GAQSAYVLSQSVNKI
+51 
-66 PVEAPTCVSLIR
+66 
-78 QMTQADA
+78 MTQADA

-96 QMREQES
+96 QMREQEAS
-103 DLASLEAQAKQVQAE
+103 LASLEEQAKQVQAE
-118 LAKLDDKI
+118 LASLDDKI
-126 KSLQDQLDQAL
+126 KSLHDQLDQAL
-137 DSAYQDLVKENPEL
+137 DSAYQALVKENPEL
-151 AQASEDQQAAT
+151 AQASEDQQAAA
-162 LANQPQVASLQEAI
+162 LANQPQVASLQEALT
-176 SSAQAEKQENQ
+176 SAQTEQQEKQAALE
-187 AKLDQIKSD
+187 QIKSEM
-196 IANLDYDHHH
+196 ANLDYDHHH

-370 KGLADY
+370 QGLADY
-376 LNAHHYGAEAQGKLQ
+376 LNAHHYGPEAQGKLQ

-421 LTIPDLMSENPETNS
+421 LTIPDLMSEDPETNS

-446 HHSTRDWALSDHDRQ
+446 LNSTRDWTPSDHDRQ

-481 ESSSESSADN
+481 ESSSESAADN

-500 ERLNKRQAKNSHHQS
+500 ERLNKRQAKNSNHQS

-539 NESSQEKGKG
+539 NESGQEKGKG

-556 GEQAFYMTVAL
+556 GEQAFYMTLAL
-567 ALCGLAA
+567 ALCSLAA
-574 IIVTIYLYRRY
+574 LIVAIYLYRRY

>member
-1 MGFSFFMAIFRIYL
+1 MGFSFFMLIFRIKIACL
-15 AYFGYLYKKEGS
+15 GYLYKEGS
-27 SMKVKFKGI
+27 SMKSKIKAV
-36 LTTGSILVVMVASQV
+36 LTTGSLLVIMLASQV
-51 GAQSAYVLSQSVNKI
+51 GAQSAYVLSQSVNKT
-66 PVEAPTCVSLIR
+66 PVEASTCVRLIR
-78 QMTQADA
+78 QMTQADE

-118 LAKLDDKI
+118 LAKLDDQV
-126 KSLQDQLDQAL
+126 KSLHDQLDQAL
-137 DSAYQDLVKENPEL
+137 DSAYQALVKENPEL

-162 LANQPQVASLQEAI
+162 LANQPQVASLQEALT
-176 SSAQAEKQENQ
+176 SAQTEQQEKQADLER
-187 AKLDQIKSD
+187 IKSEM
-196 IANLDYDHHH
+196 ANLDYERHQ

-232 YLSADSLPLNPASET
+232 YVSADSLPLNPASET

-281 ETSNMDEVNKLLEGK
+281 ETSNIDEVNKQLEGK
-296 QDLQLSPEGETYYQ
+296 QDLHLSPEGETYYQ

-355 RYLTSINKEVFQALK
+355 RYLTSINQEVFQALK
-370 KGLADY
+370 QGLADY

-391 ALVDRYQLHLVNY
+391 ALVDRYQLHLVRY
-404 NETNQKW
+404 HEASQSW
-411 QVVEEEEESF
+411 QAVDIEDDSF
-421 LTIPDLMSENPETNS
+421 LTVPELMSVHPEANS
-436 SNSELGDSNY
+436 SESELGDSNY
-446 HHSTRDWALSDHDRQ
+446 HNSTRDWTPSDYDRQ
-461 ARDSSSQGHQETS
+461 IRDSSSQGHQETS
-474 SSSQNQS
+474 NSSQSQS

-500 ERLNKRQAKNSHHQS
+500 ERLNKRQAKNANHKS
-515 KSKNQTPSGQSKK
+515 KSKHQAPSRQSKK
-528 EAKAKANSDQA
+528 EAKASANSDQA
-539 NESSQEKGKG
+539 NENSQDKGKG

-556 GEQAFYMTVAL
+556 GEQAFYMTLAL

-574 IIVTIYLYRRY
+574 IIVAVYLYRRY

>member
-1 MGFSFFMAIFRIYL
+1 
-15 AYFGYLYKKEGS
+15 
-27 SMKVKFKGI
+27 MKVKVKGI

-66 PVEAPTCVSLIR
+66 PVEASTCVSLIR

-96 QMREQES
+96 QMRDQE
-103 DLASLEAQAKQVQAE
+103 ASLDSLEEQAKQVQAE
-118 LAKLDDKI
+118 LASLDDKI
-126 KSLQDQLDQAL
+126 KSLHDQLDHAL

-162 LANQPQVASLQEAI
+162 LANQPQVASLKEALT
-176 SSAQAEKQENQ
+176 SAQTEQQEKQAALE
-187 AKLDQIKSD
+187 QIKSEM
-196 IANLDYDHHH
+196 ANLDYEHHH

-218 TALNACLLYPYSSH
+218 TALNSCLLYPYSSH
-232 YLSADSLPLNPASET
+232 YLSAESLPLNPASET

-341 AKFDQV
+341 AKFNQV

-370 KGLADY
+370 QGLADY

-404 NETNQKW
+404 NESNKKW
-411 QVVEEEEESF
+411 KVIEEEEESF
-421 LTIPDLMSENPETNS
+421 LTIPDLMSEDPETNS
-436 SNSELGDSNY
+436 SNRELGDSNY
-446 HHSTRDWALSDHDRQ
+446 HHSTRDWTPSDQDRQ

-500 ERLNKRQAKNSHHQS
+500 ERLNKRQAKNSNHQS
-515 KSKNQTPSGQSKK
+515 KSKHQSPSGQSKK

-574 IIVTIYLYRRY
+574 IIVAVYLYRRY

>member
-1 MGFSFFMAIFRIYL
+1 
-15 AYFGYLYKKEGS
+15 
-27 SMKVKFKGI
+27 MKVKFKGI

-96 QMREQES
+96 QMREQEAS
-103 DLASLEAQAKQVQAE
+103 LASLEEQAKQVQAE
-118 LAKLDDKI
+118 LASLDDKI
-126 KSLQDQLDQAL
+126 KSLHDQLDQAL
-137 DSAYQDLVKENPEL
+137 DSAYQALVKENPEL
-151 AQASEDQQAAT
+151 AQASEDQQAAA
-162 LANQPQVASLQEAI
+162 LANQPQVASLQEALT
-176 SSAQAEKQENQ
+176 SAQTEQQEKQAALE
-187 AKLDQIKSD
+187 QIKSEM
-196 IANLDYDHHH
+196 ANLDYDHHH

-370 KGLADY
+370 QGLADY
-376 LNAHHYGAEAQGKLQ
+376 LNAHHYGPEAQGKLQ

-421 LTIPDLMSENPETNS
+421 LTIPDLMSEDPETNS

-446 HHSTRDWALSDHDRQ
+446 LNSTRDWTPSDHDRQ

-481 ESSSESSADN
+481 ESSSESAADN

-500 ERLNKRQAKNSHHQS
+500 ERLNKRQAKNSNHQS

-539 NESSQEKGKG
+539 NESGQEKGKG

-556 GEQAFYMTVAL
+556 GEQAFYMTLAL

-574 IIVTIYLYRRY
+574 VIVAIYLYRRY
-585 RERKKLKDIHFD
+585 LERKKLKGIHFD

>member
-1 MGFSFFMAIFRIYL
+1 
-15 AYFGYLYKKEGS
+15 
-27 SMKVKFKGI
+27 MKVKFKGI

-51 GAQSAYVLSQSVNKI
+51 GAQSAYILSQSVNKI
-66 PVEAPTCVSLIR
+66 PVEASTCVSLIR
-78 QMTQADA
+78 QMTQADE

-96 QMREQES
+96 QMRDQEAS
-103 DLASLEAQAKQVQAE
+103 LASLEEQAKQVQAE
-118 LAKLDDKI
+118 LASLDDKI
-126 KSLQDQLDQAL
+126 KSLHDQLDQAL

-176 SSAQAEKQENQ
+176 SSAQTEQQEKQAALE
-187 AKLDQIKSD
+187 QIKSEM
-196 IANLDYDHHH
+196 ANLDYDHHH

-370 KGLADY
+370 QGLADY
-376 LNAHHYGAEAQGKLQ
+376 LNAHHYGPEAQGKLQ

-421 LTIPDLMSENPETNS
+421 LTVPDLMSEDPETNS

-446 HHSTRDWALSDHDRQ
+446 LNSTRDWTPSDHDRQ

-481 ESSSESSADN
+481 ESSSESAADN

-500 ERLNKRQAKNSHHQS
+500 ERLNKRQAKNSNHQS
-515 KSKNQTPSGQSKK
+515 KSKHQSPSGQSKK

-556 GEQAFYMTVAL
+556 GEQAFYMTLAL

-574 IIVTIYLYRRY
+574 LIVAIYLYRRY

>member
-1 MGFSFFMAIFRIYL
+1 
-15 AYFGYLYKKEGS
+15 
-27 SMKVKFKGI
+27 MKAKIKAV
-36 LTTGSILVVMVASQV
+36 LTTGSLLVIMLASQV
-51 GAQSAYVLSQSVNKI
+51 GAQSAYILSQTVNKQA
-66 PVEAPTCVSLIR
+66 VEASTCVRLIR
-78 QMTQADA
+78 QMTQADE

-103 DLASLEAQAKQVQAE
+103 NLASLEAQAKQVQAE
-118 LAKLDDKI
+118 LAKLDNQV
-126 KSLQDQLDQAL
+126 KSLHDQLDQAL
-137 DSAYQDLVKENPEL
+137 DSAYQALIKENPEL

-162 LANQPQVASLQEAI
+162 LANQPQVASLQEALT
-176 SSAQAEKQENQ
+176 SAQTEQQEKQADLER
-187 AKLDQIKSD
+187 IKSEM
-196 IANLDYDHHH
+196 ANLDYERHQ

-355 RYLTSINKEVFQALK
+355 RYLTSINQEVFQTLK
-370 KGLADY
+370 QGLADY
-376 LNAHHYGAEAQGKLQ
+376 LNSHHYGAEAQGKLQ
-391 ALVDRYQLHLVNY
+391 ALVDRYQLHLVRY
-404 NETNQKW
+404 HEASQSW
-411 QVVEEEEESF
+411 QAVDIEDDSF
-421 LTIPDLMSENPETNS
+421 LTVPDLMSVHPEANS
-436 SNSELGDSNY
+436 SESELGDSNY
-446 HHSTRDWALSDHDRQ
+446 HNSTIDWTPSDYDRQ
-461 ARDSSSQGHQETS
+461 IRDSSSQGHQETS
-474 SSSQNQS
+474 NSSQSQS

-500 ERLNKRQAKNSHHQS
+500 ERLNKRQAKNSNHQS
-515 KSKNQTPSGQSKK
+515 KSKHQSPSGQSKK

-556 GEQAFYMTVAL
+556 GEQAFYMTLAL

-574 IIVTIYLYRRY
+574 LIVAIYLYRRY

>member
-1 MGFSFFMAIFRIYL
+1 MGFSFFLLIFRIKIACL
-15 AYFGYLYKKEGS
+15 GYLYKEGS
-27 SMKVKFKGI
+27 SMKSKIKAV
-36 LTTGSILVVMVASQV
+36 LTTGSLLVIMLASQV
-51 GAQSAYVLSQSVNKI
+51 GAQSAYVLSQSVNKT
-66 PVEAPTCVSLIR
+66 PVEASTCVRLIR
-78 QMTQADA
+78 QMTQADE

-118 LAKLDDKI
+118 LAKLDDQV
-126 KSLQDQLDQAL
+126 KSLHDQLDQAL
-137 DSAYQDLVKENPEL
+137 DSAYQALVKENPEL

-162 LANQPQVASLQEAI
+162 LANQPQVASLQEALT
-176 SSAQAEKQENQ
+176 SAQTEQQEKQADLER
-187 AKLDQIKSD
+187 IKSEM
-196 IANLDYDHHH
+196 ANLDYERHQ

-232 YLSADSLPLNPASET
+232 YVSADSLPLNPASET

-281 ETSNMDEVNKLLEGK
+281 ETSNMDEVNKQLEGK
-296 QDLQLSPEGETYYQ
+296 QDLHLSPEGETYYQ

-355 RYLTSINKEVFQALK
+355 RYLTSINQEVFQALK
-370 KGLADY
+370 QGLADY

-391 ALVDRYQLHLVNY
+391 ALVDRYQLHLVRY
-404 NETNQKW
+404 HEASQSW
-411 QVVEEEEESF
+411 QAVDIEDDSF
-421 LTIPDLMSENPETNS
+421 LTVPELMSVHPEANS
-436 SNSELGDSNY
+436 SESELGDSNY
-446 HHSTRDWALSDHDRQ
+446 HNSTRDWTPSDYDRQ
-461 ARDSSSQGHQETS
+461 IRDSSSQGHQETS
-474 SSSQNQS
+474 NSSQSQS

-500 ERLNKRQAKNSHHQS
+500 ERLNKRQAKNANHKS
-515 KSKNQTPSGQSKK
+515 KSKHQAPSRQSKK
-528 EAKAKANSDQA
+528 EAKASANSDQA
-539 NESSQEKGKG
+539 NENSQDKGKG

-556 GEQAFYMTVAL
+556 GEQAFYMTLAL

-574 IIVTIYLYRRY
+574 IIVAVYLYRRY

>member
-1 MGFSFFMAIFRIYL
+1 
-15 AYFGYLYKKEGS
+15 
-27 SMKVKFKGI
+27 MKVKFKGI

-66 PVEAPTCVSLIR
+66 PVEASTCVSLIR

-126 KSLQDQLDQAL
+126 KSLHDQLDQAL
-137 DSAYQDLVKENPEL
+137 DSIYQDLVKENPEL
-151 AQASEDQQAAT
+151 AQASEDQQAAA
-162 LANQPQVASLQEAI
+162 LANQPQVASLQEALT
-176 SSAQAEKQENQ
+176 SAQTEQQEKQAALE
-187 AKLDQIKSD
+187 QIKSEM
-196 IANLDYDHHH
+196 ANLDYDHHH

-247 LADYLVQVNQ
+247 LADYLVEVNQ

-391 ALVDRYQLHLVNY
+391 ALVDRYQLHLVAY
-404 NETNQKW
+404 NETSQKW
-411 QVVEEEEESF
+411 QAVEEEEESF

-446 HHSTRDWALSDHDRQ
+446 LNSTRDWTPSDHDRQ

-481 ESSSESSADN
+481 ESSSESAADN

-500 ERLNKRQAKNSHHQS
+500 ERLNKRQAKNSNHQS
-515 KSKNQTPSGQSKK
+515 KSKHQAPSHQSKK
-528 EAKAKANSDQA
+528 EAKAGANSNQA
-539 NESSQEKGKG
+539 NENSQEKGKG

-556 GEQAFYMTVAL
+556 GEQAFYMTLAL

-574 IIVTIYLYRRY
+574 VIVAIYLYRRY

>member
-1 MGFSFFMAIFRIYL
+1 
-15 AYFGYLYKKEGS
+15 
-27 SMKVKFKGI
+27 MKVKFKGI

-66 PVEAPTCVSLIR
+66 PVEASTCVSLIR

-96 QMREQES
+96 QMREQEAS
-103 DLASLEAQAKQVQAE
+103 LASLEEQAKQVQAE
-118 LAKLDDKI
+118 LASLDDKI
-126 KSLQDQLDQAL
+126 KSLHDQLDQAL
-137 DSAYQDLVKENPEL
+137 DSAYQALVKENPEL
-151 AQASEDQQAAT
+151 AQASEDQQAAA
-162 LANQPQVASLQEAI
+162 LANQPQVANLQEALT
-176 SSAQAEKQENQ
+176 SAQTEQQEKQAALE
-187 AKLDQIKSD
+187 QIKSEM
-196 IANLDYDHHH
+196 ANLDYDHHH

-355 RYLTSINKEVFQALK
+355 RYLISINKEVFQALK
-370 KGLADY
+370 QGLADY
-376 LNAHHYGAEAQGKLQ
+376 LNAHHYGPEAQGKLQ

-421 LTIPDLMSENPETNS
+421 LTVPDLMSEDPETNS
-436 SNSELGDSNY
+436 SNSELGDSNH
-446 HHSTRDWALSDHDRQ
+446 HHSTRDWTPSDQDRQ
-461 ARDSSSQGHQETS
+461 TRDSSSQGHQETS
-474 SSSQNQS
+474 SSSQNQT

-515 KSKNQTPSGQSKK
+515 KSKHQSTSGQSKK

-556 GEQAFYMTVAL
+556 GEQAFYMTLAL
-567 ALCGLAA
+567 ALCSLAA
-574 IIVTIYLYRRY
+574 LIVAIYLYRRY

>member
-1 MGFSFFMAIFRIYL
+1 M
-15 AYFGYLYKKEGS
+15 
-27 SMKVKFKGI
+27 
-36 LTTGSILVVMVASQV
+36 
-51 GAQSAYVLSQSVNKI
+51 
-66 PVEAPTCVSLIR
+66 
-78 QMTQADA
+78 
-85 NDTSSSQDLAS
+85 
-96 QMREQES
+96 
-103 DLASLEAQAKQVQAE
+103 
-118 LAKLDDKI
+118 
-126 KSLQDQLDQAL
+126 
-137 DSAYQDLVKENPEL
+137 
-151 AQASEDQQAAT
+151 
-162 LANQPQVASLQEAI
+162 ASLQEALT
-176 SSAQAEKQENQ
+176 SAQTEQQEKQAALE
-187 AKLDQIKSD
+187 QIKSEM
-196 IANLDYDHHH
+196 ANLDYDHHH

-232 YLSADSLPLNPASET
+232 YLSAESLPLNPASET
-247 LADYLVQVNQ
+247 LADYLVEVNQ

-267 QKLKYQEIETLFSP
+267 QKLKYQEIEALFSP

-376 LNAHHYGAEAQGKLQ
+376 LNAHHYGPEAQGKLQ
-391 ALVDRYQLHLVNY
+391 ALVERYQLHLVNY
-404 NETNQKW
+404 NQTSQKW
-411 QVVEEEEESF
+411 QLVEEEKESF
-421 LTIPDLMSENPETNS
+421 LTIPDLMSEDPETNS

-446 HHSTRDWALSDHDRQ
+446 LNSTRDWTPSDHDRQ

-491 NPETLKRLK
+491 NPETLKQLK

-515 KSKNQTPSGQSKK
+515 KSKHQSTSGQSKK

-556 GEQAFYMTVAL
+556 GEQAFYMTLAL

-574 IIVTIYLYRRY
+574 VIVAIYLYRRY

>member
-1 MGFSFFMAIFRIYL
+1 
-15 AYFGYLYKKEGS
+15 
-27 SMKVKFKGI
+27 MKAKIKAV
-36 LTTGSILVVMVASQV
+36 LTTGSLLVIMLASQV
-51 GAQSAYVLSQSVNKI
+51 GAQSAYILSQTVNKQA
-66 PVEAPTCVSLIR
+66 VEASTCVRLIR
-78 QMTQADA
+78 QMTQADE

-103 DLASLEAQAKQVQAE
+103 NLASLEAQAKQVQAE
-118 LAKLDDKI
+118 LAKLDNQV
-126 KSLQDQLDQAL
+126 KSLHDQLDQAL
-137 DSAYQDLVKENPEL
+137 DSAYQALIKENPEL

-162 LANQPQVASLQEAI
+162 LANQPQVASLQEALT
-176 SSAQAEKQENQ
+176 SAQTEQQEKQADLER
-187 AKLDQIKSD
+187 IKSEM
-196 IANLDYDHHH
+196 ANLDYERHQ

-232 YLSADSLPLNPASET
+232 YVSADSLPLNPASET

-355 RYLTSINKEVFQALK
+355 HYLTAINQEVFQALK
-370 KGLADY
+370 HGLADY
-376 LNAHHYGAEAQGKLQ
+376 LNSHHYGAEAQGKLQ
-391 ALVDRYQLHLVNY
+391 ALVDRYQIHLVAY
-404 NETNQKW
+404 NKTSQKW
-411 QVVEEEEESF
+411 QLVDEEEEAF
-421 LTIPDLMSENPETNS
+421 LTVPDLMAEHPVAS
-436 SNSELGDSNY
+436 SGTDIEEVDSDIEEAGPDKPAGTWTPTAQN
-446 HHSTRDWALSDHDRQ
+446 RQ
-461 ARDSSSQGHQETS
+461 SRDSSSQRQDQTS
-474 SSSQNQS
+474 SSSQSQS
-481 ESSSESSADN
+481 ESSSESSSDK

-500 ERLNKRQAKNSHHQS
+500 ERLNKRQAKNSNHQS
-515 KSKNQTPSGQSKK
+515 KSKHQLPSGQSKK
-528 EAKAKANSDQA
+528 EAKASVNSDQA
-539 NESSQEKGKG
+539 NENSQDKGKG

-556 GEQAFYMTVAL
+556 GEQAFYMTLAL

-574 IIVTIYLYRRY
+574 IIVAVYFYRRY
-585 RERKKLKDIHFD
+585 REHKKLKDIHFD

>member
-1 MGFSFFMAIFRIYL
+1 
-15 AYFGYLYKKEGS
+15 
-27 SMKVKFKGI
+27 MKVKFKGI
-36 LTTGSILVVMVASQV
+36 LTTGSILVVMVASHV

-96 QMREQES
+96 QMREQEAS
-103 DLASLEAQAKQVQAE
+103 LASLEEQAKQVQAE
-118 LAKLDDKI
+118 LASLDDKI
-126 KSLQDQLDQAL
+126 KSLHDQLDQAL
-137 DSAYQDLVKENPEL
+137 DSAYQALVKENPEL
-151 AQASEDQQAAT
+151 AQASEDQQAAA
-162 LANQPQVASLQEAI
+162 LANQPQVASLQEALT
-176 SSAQAEKQENQ
+176 SAQTEQQEKQAALE
-187 AKLDQIKSD
+187 QIKSEM
-196 IANLDYDHHH
+196 ANLDYDHHH

-370 KGLADY
+370 QGLADY
-376 LNAHHYGAEAQGKLQ
+376 LNAHHYGPEAQGKLQ

-421 LTIPDLMSENPETNS
+421 LTIPDLMSEDPETNS

-446 HHSTRDWALSDHDRQ
+446 LNSTRDWTPSDHDRQ

-481 ESSSESSADN
+481 ESSSESAADN

-500 ERLNKRQAKNSHHQS
+500 ERLNKRQAKNSNHQS

-539 NESSQEKGKG
+539 NESGQEKGKG

-556 GEQAFYMTVAL
+556 GEQAFYMTLAL
-567 ALCGLAA
+567 ALCSLAA
-574 IIVTIYLYRRY
+574 LIVAIYLYRRY

>member
-1 MGFSFFMAIFRIYL
+1 
-15 AYFGYLYKKEGS
+15 
-27 SMKVKFKGI
+27 MKSKIKAV
-36 LTTGSILVVMVASQV
+36 LTTGSLLVIMLASQV
-51 GAQSAYVLSQSVNKI
+51 GAQSAYVLSQSVNKT
-66 PVEAPTCVSLIR
+66 PVEASTCVRLIR
-78 QMTQADA
+78 QMTQADE

-103 DLASLEAQAKQVQAE
+103 NLASLETQVKQVQAE
-118 LAKLDDKI
+118 LAKLDDQV
-126 KSLQDQLDQAL
+126 KSLHDQLDQAL
-137 DSAYQDLVKENPEL
+137 DSAYQALVKENPEL
-151 AQASEDQQAAT
+151 AQASEDQQAAA
-162 LANQPQVASLQEAI
+162 LANQPQVANLQEALT
-176 SSAQAEKQENQ
+176 SAQTEQQEKQAALE
-187 AKLDQIKSD
+187 QIKSE
-196 IANLDYDHHH
+196 IANLDYEHHH

-355 RYLTSINKEVFQALK
+355 RYLTSINQEVFQALK
-370 KGLADY
+370 QGLADY

-391 ALVDRYQLHLVNY
+391 ALVDRYQVHLVRY
-404 NETNQKW
+404 HEASQSW
-411 QVVEEEEESF
+411 QAVDIEDDSF
-421 LTIPDLMSENPETNS
+421 LTVPDLMSVHPEANS
-436 SNSELGDSNY
+436 SESELGDSNY
-446 HHSTRDWALSDHDRQ
+446 HHSTRDWTPSDQDRQ

-500 ERLNKRQAKNSHHQS
+500 ERLNKRQAKNSNHKS
-515 KSKNQTPSGQSKK
+515 KSKHQAPSHQSKK
-528 EAKAKANSDQA
+528 EAKAGANSNQA
-539 NESSQEKGKG
+539 NENSQEKGKG

-574 IIVTIYLYRRY
+574 IIVAVYFYRRY